1 MSGMIFH
8 AKSNGTTDRCGN
20 TDTPMACT
28 ICTLG
33 CLSLIKRN
41 ETSCVQEG
49 PSHAT
54 KVERQYFPE
63 RFGFDLF
70 GDPFEHKREC
80 VACTRSGLLRDRS
93 VLTISVLCFGLRRW
107 EKEQKRKAPP
117 IPNADD
123 IPRGSYTN
131 SCNGCAMDDEGTTR
145 SALQLNICKKQQQTV

>member
-1 MSGMIFH
+1 M
-8 AKSNGTTDRCGN
+8 GTLIRQMPC
-20 TDTPMACT
+20 A
-28 ICTLG
+28 ICTLA
-33 CLSLIKRN
+33 CHSLIKTN
-41 ETSCVQEG
+41 TSPFVQEG

-117 IPNADD
+117 IPNADG

-131 SCNGCAMDDEGTTR
+131 SCNGCAMDDGGMTR
-145 SALQLNICKKQQQTV
+145 SSLQINSCSSSSNSRQPV